1 MTCKGVSTL
10 IKLLKRLFCKHEQMQ
25 ISQRYNTTIYSKR
38 VGYDNHIYE
47 CLTYEC
53 DQCGKTFVDE
63 KLIKVEKGVYKE
75 LGQERDEC

>member
-53 DQCGKTFVDE
+53 DQCGKTFIDE
-63 KLIKVEKGVYKE
+63 KLVKIEEGFYKE
-75 LGQERDEC
+75 LG